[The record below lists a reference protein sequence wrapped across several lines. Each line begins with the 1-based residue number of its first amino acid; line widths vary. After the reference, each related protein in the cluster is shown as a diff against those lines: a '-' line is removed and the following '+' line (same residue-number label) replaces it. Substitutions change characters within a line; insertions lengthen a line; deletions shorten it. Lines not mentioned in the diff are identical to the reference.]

1 MFSKWRER
9 LTRTFGSRLALWY
22 FVLFATSVSA
32 VLGLA
37 YGLLA
42 QTLRSRDREV
52 IESTLVRYATAFD
65 AAGLRGLQLAI
76 QDERETARYEPLF
89 VRVLIPGGGAAAFFS
104 LPAGWDAFDLRQ
116 VQVPRLEGGRAWME
130 VRARN
135 SEERLELLTA
145 RLRTGELFQ
154 VGKSTSSRE
163 ELLERF
169 RGRAAVL
176 VGVIVLAALVG
187 GATLTWSGLR
197 PLRNMTD
204 AVGRILATGS
214 LHARVP
220 VAATGDSLD
229 DAAALMNQML
239 ERIEGLVE
247 RLRASLDNVAHDLR
261 TPVTRLRASLE
272 TALQQGGSP
281 EEYRR
286 ALADGLEEAER
297 LVSMLDAI
305 MDLAEAESGTLRLR
319 PERIDVVQIVRSAA
333 DLYSD
338 LAEEKGV
345 ALTATL
351 PPGPLPAQVD
361 PIRIRQ
367 AVANLLDNALKYTPS
382 GGSVSVNAASNGA
395 EMVIAVTDTGI
406 GIDPVDLPHIWER
419 LYRGDR
425 SRSERGLGL
434 GLSLVK
440 AIAEAH
446 GGRATVESAPGAGA
460 RFALIL
466 PA

>member
-1 MFSKWRER
+1 MSSGWRER

-22 FVLFATSVSA
+22 FVLFATGVTA

-37 YGLLA
+37 YGLLG
-42 QTLRSRDREV
+42 QTLRARDREV
-52 IESTLVRYATAFD
+52 IESTLVRYATAFG
-65 AAGLRGLQLAI
+65 AGGLRALDLAI

-89 VRVLIPGGGAAAFFS
+89 VRVLIPGRGAAAFFS
-104 LPAGWDAFDLRQ
+104 LPAGWDAFDLQQ
-116 VQVPRLEGGRAWME
+116 VQVPPLPEGRAWME

-135 SEERLELLTA
+135 SDERLELLTA

-154 VGKSTSSRE
+154 VGKSTAARE

-176 VGVIVLAALVG
+176 VGVIVVAALIG
-187 GATLTWSGLR
+187 GATLTWSALR

-220 VAATGDSLD
+220 VAGTGDSLD

-239 ERIEGLVE
+239 ERIERLVE

-272 TALQQGGSP
+272 TALQQGGTADD
-281 EEYRR
+281 YRR
-286 ALADGLEEAER
+286 ALGDGLEEAER
-297 LVSMLDAI
+297 LVTMLDAI
-305 MDLAEAESGTLRLR
+305 MDLAEAESGTLKLK
-319 PERIDVVQIVRSAA
+319 PEPVDLAAIIRSATE
-333 DLYSD
+333 LYAD
-338 LAEEKGV
+338 LAEEKGI
-345 ALTATL
+345 ALTTAL
-351 PPGPLPAQVD
+351 PEAMPAKAD
-361 PIRIRQ
+361 PVRLRQ
-367 AVANLLDNALKYTPS
+367 AIANLIDNALKYTPR
-382 GGSVSVNAASNGA
+382 GGAVAVSAAAQGPELSIVVA
-395 EMVIAVTDTGI
+395 DTGI
-406 GIDPVDLPHIWER
+406 GVDPVDVPHIWER

-446 GGRATVESAPGAGA
+446 GGRATVESVPGAGA